1 MPIGV
6 GVDIALPVGV
16 KVELEFEC
24 EVAKGVELP
33 VVVGVLMNDP
43 SSFFLN
49 PPGFPFP
56 LLFFL
61 LLLPLLLADVRA
73 GAGVPAG
80 VANDSSSSPVS
91 SSVIPA

>member
-24 EVAKGVELP
+24 EVAKGVETP
-33 VVVGVLMNDP
+33 VVIGVFMNDP

-49 PPGFPFP
+49 PPGFP
-56 LLFFL
+56 LLLFL
-61 LLLPLLLADVRA
+61 LLLPLLFAEVIA

>member
-43 SSFFLN
+43 NSFFLN
-49 PPGFPFP
+49 PPGFPLP
-56 LLFFL
+56 LFL
-61 LLLPLLLADVRA
+61 LLLPLLLVATGA

-91 SSVIPA
+91 SSVIPP